1 MHRSFLIFFAALA
14 VSAQPN
20 LPGMAAGI
28 LDQAKLAQQAVGLRD
43 RDAAMDHIKQGL
55 SLANEIQQ
63 NSPDA
68 PRPILIPVYRE
79 IETTTTYTPVKH
91 KDGEMSADRLKSNT
105 SVRGVAG
112 DVTTTKLDVM
122 AAADRL
128 RGAQASVESGDWK
141 GADSALAAVGA
152 SVVVTQAQGNM
163 PLNMARQNLE
173 LARMRALAGKYKDAA
188 VPLRSAAQALGDFE
202 KQCSGRQA
210 SDVESARQA
219 ILGYAEGVSRNHD
232 GAADRIDG
240 WLESLKQW
248 TTNFSQ

>member
-1 MHRSFLIFFAALA
+1 MQLEGTMHRSFLIFFAALA

-63 NSPDA
+63 NSPDS

-91 KDGEMSADRLKSNT
+91 KDGEMNADRLKSNT

-128 RGAQASVESGDWK
+128 RVAQASVESDDWK

-173 LARMRALAGKYKDAA
+173 LARMRALDGKYRARWQIQRCRRALAVSSSGVRRFRETVQRPAGVRCGIRAA
-188 VPLRSAAQALGDFE
+188 GNPRL
-202 KQCSGRQA
+202 CGRRFPQP
-210 SDVESARQA
+210 
-219 ILGYAEGVSRNHD
+219 
-232 GAADRIDG
+232 
-240 WLESLKQW
+240 
-248 TTNFSQ
+248 